1 MDSKLDLDFMF
12 ILAGFVM
19 DLCQLM
25 VLNFLLI
32 GVPLSVH
39 GERFYSE
46 DVVAP
51 SQVFRIRSL
60 ETGPWKKSRQL

>member
-39 GERFYSE
+39 GERF
-46 DVVAP
+46 
-51 SQVFRIRSL
+51 
-60 ETGPWKKSRQL
+60 